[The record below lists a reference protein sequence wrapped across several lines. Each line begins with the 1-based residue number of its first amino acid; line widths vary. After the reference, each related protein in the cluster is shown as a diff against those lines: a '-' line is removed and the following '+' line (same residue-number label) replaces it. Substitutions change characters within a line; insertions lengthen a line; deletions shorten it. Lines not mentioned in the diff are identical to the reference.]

1 MRTAVAGLTAIL
13 NNNRTHF
20 VADLYTFTLID
31 ATVLRYT
38 SADINLTV
46 GGNTYLSA
54 QPSGGAPILKRGR
67 VSWRR
72 GIQVDTLEIKLI
84 GSTQHTVFGLPWMQF
99 IRNGGLDGGR
109 VTVDRFITD
118 AWTNTAN
125 GALKWF
131 AGNISEVSSSR
142 TEASISV
149 KNDLELLNVK
159 IPGQVY
165 QQGCRHTLFDG
176 GCGLVK
182 ATFALA
188 RTANAGSTLTRIL
201 TTSAGQA
208 AGYFDLGFL
217 FFTSG
222 PNAGAY
228 RTIKKW
234 DGAGLDL
241 SLPLLSAPAAGNAFT
256 IYPGCDKLKT
266 TCTTKFNNLIRYGGF
281 PYIPVPETAV

>member
-1 MRTAVAGLTAIL
+1 MRTAVAGLVTLI
-13 NNNRTHF
+13 NTTRNFF
-20 VADLYTFTLID
+20 VADLYTITLID
-31 ATVLRYT
+31 ASVLRYT

-46 GGNTYLSA
+46 GGNTYLTA

-67 VSWRR
+67 VRWAR

-84 GSTQHTVFGLPWMQF
+84 GSTQHTVFGVPWMQF
-99 IRNGGLDGGR
+99 IRNGGLDGAR
-109 VTVDRFITD
+109 WALDRFITD
-118 AWTNTAN
+118 SWANTAN
-125 GALKWF
+125 GSLKWF
-131 AGNISEVSSSR
+131 SGNTAEVSPSR
-142 TEASISV
+142 TGASISV
-149 KNDLELLNVK
+149 KNDLELLNKK

-165 QQGCRHTLFDG
+165 QPGCRHTLFDG

-188 RTANAGSTLTRIL
+188 RTVNAGSTLTRIL

-241 SLPLLSAPAAGNAFT
+241 SLPLLSLPVAGNTFT

-281 PYIPVPETAV
+281 PYIPVPETAI